1 MYKSYWAMEY
11 NPFEKSNKDR
21 INETYKTIDYTN
33 MLARLDHLK
42 KLGGIGL
49 FTGLSGTGKTYSLK
63 EFAKELNPS
72 LYKVVYIPLSTVTV
86 LEFYKSLAYGLDLDP
101 PNKKI
106 DIFKAVQERIVTL
119 SKDKRITPVF
129 IIDEA
134 QYLQTG
140 ILNDIK
146 LLLNFEMDSKT
157 YAAFILAGQPML
169 NNILSKQVH
178 EALKQRI
185 VINYNFSGIGKEESK
200 EYIKTRFALCGV
212 HTEIFEEN
220 ALEAISLYGNGSI
233 RKLNTIIDK
242 CLLIGCMQKV
252 KVIDTEIVMDAQNE
266 IELI

>member
-1 MYKSYWAMEY
+1 MYKSYFAMEY
-11 NPFEKSNKDR
+11 NPFEKSNKTR
-21 INETYKTIDYTN
+21 ANETFKTSDYLN
-33 MLARLDHLK
+33 VLARLEQLK

-49 FTGLSGTGKTYSLK
+49 FTGLSGVGKTFSLK

-72 LYKVVYIPLSTVTV
+72 LYKIVYVPLSTVTV

-101 PNKKI
+101 PNKKV
-106 DIFKAVQERIVTL
+106 DIFKAVQERIITL

-146 LLLNFEMDSKT
+146 LLLNFEMDSKS
-157 YAAFILAGQPML
+157 YAIFILVGQPLL

-185 VINYNFSGIGKEESK
+185 VTNYNFLGISKEESK
-200 EYIKTRFALCGV
+200 EYIRNKFKSCGV
-212 HTEIFEEN
+212 HLDIFEEN
-220 ALEAISLYGNGSI
+220 ALEAISLYGGGSI
-233 RKLNTIIDK
+233 RKLNTIVDK
-242 CLLIGCMQKV
+242 CLLIGYMEKV
-252 KVIDTEIVMDAQNE
+252 KNIGTDIVMNAQNE